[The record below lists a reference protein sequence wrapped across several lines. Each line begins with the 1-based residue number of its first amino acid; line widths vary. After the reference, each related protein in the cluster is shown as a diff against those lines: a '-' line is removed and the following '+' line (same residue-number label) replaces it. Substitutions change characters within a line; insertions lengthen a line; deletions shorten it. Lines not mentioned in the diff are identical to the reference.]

1 MQPYNYTIDLPK
13 PPADNFLQNIMGIA
27 QLQQMGQQ
35 QKIQAQQA
43 AFQKEMQP
51 YEVQKAQAAIAAQQS
66 ALAGSE
72 QSRRQN
78 EILFKQG
85 QENRVREMEQQA
97 VAQAKQNELFGKLS
111 ALPPDAPISQI
122 LPIVNEL
129 TLYKPEA
136 AKQLMANFDNAPK
149 QFQKASETTLV
160 SALNQ
165 LNANNIDGAKKTYSD
180 FATAVEGSMGK
191 NPELKALADAAK
203 VQVAALDFSNE
214 EGVNIAKASG
224 LQLLSLINP
233 QAVNAIVGAQETQAK
248 TKTELAKLAP
258 GGEKISDKQQDT
270 INTLT
275 SEAVDARINVAGAT
289 DAVTDLLNF
298 AETNPKEFSKGTA
311 ASIDKFFLDR
321 FGDTTK
327 AQNLRASVQPFVTKD
342 WMAKAAGIRGAL
354 SEKEGARFDKGAP
367 KVETAGPEE
376 LLSWL
381 RIVQKVELVDADK
394 KDINA
399 AWQQNARSL
408 QAKAPV
414 EFEVA
419 GIKVK
424 PGDSFQQTVTKVQ
437 AGYRKKNQEDILA
450 DAARLKRIK
459 DAQKSGRSPAFGRF
473 DVMGAGQ
480 QQQPAAAPNQATVS
494 PDRESLLN
502 RYR

>member
-1 MQPYNYTIDLPK
+1 MAGPYDYSINIPQ
-13 PPADNFLQNIMGIA
+13 PPAQNFLQSLLGIQQLKGLQQQGELAQQQAAIQQQQAGFAQQMQPLQMQAEQERIKQIQAATGASNQSAAESKYRLDRQKELSSTLEWISKPENFTVDNLQNAAVRLYDVVPQLLVDSAKMKASMPAEGQLFLDKAAEGLLFASVTGKKDDALAVLDENIKAAENSDNFKQYIPKLQELRKKFDENPEQTKALAGIA
-27 QLQQMGQQ
+27 QVALRGDKGKAVIEQMG
-35 QKIQAQQA
+35 
-43 AFQKEMQP
+43 
-51 YEVQKAQAAIAAQQS
+51 
-66 ALAGSE
+66 
-72 QSRRQN
+72 
-78 EILFKQG
+78 
-85 QENRVREMEQQA
+85 
-97 VAQAKQNELFGKLS
+97 EL
-111 ALPPDAPISQI
+111 
-122 LPIVNEL
+122 
-129 TLYKPEA
+129 
-136 AKQLMANFDNAPK
+136 
-149 QFQKASETTLV
+149 
-160 SALNQ
+160 
-165 LNANNIDGAKKTYSD
+165 
-180 FATAVEGSMGK
+180 
-191 NPELKALADAAK
+191 
-203 VQVAALDFSNE
+203 
-214 EGVNIAKASG
+214 
-224 LQLLSLINP
+224 
-233 QAVNAIVGAQETQAK
+233 AK
-248 TKTELAKLAP
+248 TKKAEAETKVEEAKLTP

-473 DVMGAGQ
+473 DVMGAGPQQ
-480 QQQPAAAPNQATVS
+480 QQQPAVAPNQATIS
-494 PDRESLLN
+494 SDRQSLLN